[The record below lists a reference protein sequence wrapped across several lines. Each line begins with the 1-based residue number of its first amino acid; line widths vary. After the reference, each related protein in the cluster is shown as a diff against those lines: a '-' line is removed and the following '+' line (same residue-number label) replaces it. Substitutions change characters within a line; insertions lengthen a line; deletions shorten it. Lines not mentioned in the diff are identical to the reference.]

1 MPYMKED
8 KRIFG
13 RALQAE
19 WSDVRIPRTA
29 AVDMP
34 NEPRR
39 TSIQNEAYEAGTA
52 LEYSF
57 QSAAKHAN

>member
-29 AVDMP
+29 VA
-34 NEPRR
+34 NELRR

-57 QSAAKHAN
+57 RSAAKHAN